1 MYSSFLVEKKQILE
15 LAHNWKFSYVISH
28 SISHASVSL
37 NRTFQQ
43 IFLISGGK
51 KKQIYLISISHLI
64 KL

>member
-37 NRTFQQ
+37 NRIFQQ
-43 IFLISGGK
+43 IFLISGEEK
-51 KKQIYLISISHLI
+51 NKYI
-64 KL
+64 